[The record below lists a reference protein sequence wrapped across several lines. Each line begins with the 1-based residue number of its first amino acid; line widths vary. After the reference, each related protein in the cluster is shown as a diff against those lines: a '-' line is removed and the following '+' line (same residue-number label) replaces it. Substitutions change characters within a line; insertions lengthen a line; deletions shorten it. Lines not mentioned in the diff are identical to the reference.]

1 MTQTLGYRGEGEI
14 VTLTM
19 TRSDYATLLTLYLGI
34 AGGSLD
40 LSVNPAAFSLFLA
53 LANRL
58 NAGNPNWTPYE
69 IPPPEAATP
78 VLAGSGAPD
87 WDLLQRL
94 DRGREIG

>member
-1 MTQTLGYRGEGEI
+1 MDKKLGYESAGET

-19 TRSDYATLLTLYLGI
+19 TRSDFAMLTLYLGI

-40 LSVNPAAFSLFLA
+40 LAANPDAFYVFLA

-69 IPPPEAATP
+69 IPPPKE
-78 VLAGSGAPD
+78 GD
-87 WDLLQRL
+87 
-94 DRGREIG
+94 